1 MLAEKLEVASAE
13 EAQRVILA
21 LIKEC
26 AEGVSDREGEAV
38 WLVHRWDLDEAAIVQ
53 GFAEARAV
61 FISARA
67 QPNVA
72 PQPLKR
78 RKLPSSS
85 AAAKSKTYAE
95 LKAEI
100 EAGRAKPAEPEPELE
115 EEPAEEPEAEA
126 EAPVFDEEEEE
137 ELVLSKRTPMIS
149 AKLFAKRLRQRDFL
163 ATYFYKKDFWRWN
176 GRHYAVVEDIQIEG
190 EVYAF
195 LDRAKTA
202 GVPGEL
208 TRFQLTPRDVEAVV
222 KCLKAGLAV
231 GPGPTQCWLDTG
243 TVAPTLIA
251 FKNCLVDY
259 ETGEVLPLTPRLWIT
274 DGLDFDFAPEAECP
288 RWDRFREEVFPGDG
302 ESQECLEEELG
313 YGMTNENKFE
323 KGALWIGKKRSG
335 KSTCAWVQKKL
346 VDDRS
351 YIGLSFHTW
360 VKGENSASALIGKKV
375 GVFGDV
381 RLKPEKAIRLG
392 GLRRR
397 RDRPCLC

>member
-1 MLAEKLEVASAE
+1 
-13 EAQRVILA
+13 
-21 LIKEC
+21 
-26 AEGVSDREGEAV
+26 
-38 WLVHRWDLDEAAIVQ
+38 
-53 GFAEARAV
+53 
-61 FISARA
+61 
-67 QPNVA
+67 
-72 PQPLKR
+72 LK
-78 RKLPSSS
+78 
-85 AAAKSKTYAE
+85 T
-95 LKAEI
+95 
-100 EAGRAKPAEPEPELE
+100 
-115 EEPAEEPEAEA
+115 
-126 EAPVFDEEEEE
+126 D
-137 ELVLSKRTPMIS
+137 
-149 AKLFAKRLRQRDFL
+149 RQRDFL

-176 GRHYAVVEDIQIEG
+176 GRYYAVVEDIQIEG

-195 LDRAKTA
+195 LDRAKT
-202 GVPGEL
+202 GNVPGEL

-243 TVAPTLIA
+243 TAAPTLIA
-251 FKNCLVDY
+251 FRNCLVDY
-259 ETGEVLPLTPRLWIT
+259 ETGEVMGLTPRLWIT

-335 KSTCAWVQKKL
+335 KSTCAWVLKKL
-346 VDDRS
+346 VGDRS

-381 RLKPEKAIRLG
+381 RLKPEKQYGSVGFDAGGIDHVSAEMLLKTIGRDTVSLG
-392 GLRRR
+392 EKYEKKPYEGELWIKYVILSDEVPNLQDEAASCNRGSLSWISRKR
-397 RDRPCLC
+397 SGAGRT

>member
-1 MLAEKLEVASAE
+1 M
-13 EAQRVILA
+13 
-21 LIKEC
+21 
-26 AEGVSDREGEAV
+26 
-38 WLVHRWDLDEAAIVQ
+38 
-53 GFAEARAV
+53 
-61 FISARA
+61 
-67 QPNVA
+67 
-72 PQPLKR
+72 
-78 RKLPSSS
+78 
-85 AAAKSKTYAE
+85 
-95 LKAEI
+95 
-100 EAGRAKPAEPEPELE
+100 
-115 EEPAEEPEAEA
+115 
-126 EAPVFDEEEEE
+126 
-137 ELVLSKRTPMIS
+137 
-149 AKLFAKRLRQRDFL
+149 
-163 ATYFYKKDFWRWN
+163 
-176 GRHYAVVEDIQIEG
+176 

-231 GPGPTQCWLDTG
+231 GPSPTQCWLDTG

-346 VDDRS
+346 VGDRS

-381 RLKPEKAIRLG
+381 RLKPEKQYGSVGFDAGGIDHVSAEMLLKTIGRDTVSLGEKYEKKPYEGELWIKYVILSNEVPNLQDAGGVLQSRFIKLDFKETFWGREDVNLRAKLQAELPGIANRCLAAYRRLSARG
-392 GLRRR
+392 RFEQPTAGLELERKIAARVNPFAAFMQDCWVQAEGEAGPR
-397 RDRPCLC
+397 EFYTRV